1 MPFGHELFPDL
12 LFFNRELAALVCV
25 ELKRG
30 DFKPSYLGQLSAYL
44 KVLDDTVKKPFENP
58 SIGLIL
64 CKSADKTFVE
74 YLIQD
79 YDRPMGVATYKS
91 KEDILKVL
99 PPAEELEKLLDGE
112 DKKEE

>member
-1 MPFGHELFPDL
+1 MPTWKL
-12 LFFNRELAALVCV
+12 
-25 ELKRG
+25 
-30 DFKPSYLGQLSAYL
+30 
-44 KVLDDTVKKPFENP
+44 LDDTVKKPFENP

-112 DKKEE
+112 DKKEEWNVFPKRKSAAQRCL